1 MDRRSFRQGV
11 QSRCEAICIPFAHY
25 LSQMCI
31 KITGRAP
38 TYGRS
43 DGEDRGSSECKW
55 GIHYFFYGLNTIQST
70 RVVHTSLCHT
80 WDLGYSWLKLLT
92 TDGISL
98 IQYVLGAFSL
108 LSFFSLF
115 FPFFWFGHLAFTYE
129 DISIAWFNIL
139 CNKQLVQACNCEWRQ
154 KPTTSMKSESWPL
167 MCLLCQPM
175 FCIIFSSSC
184 LYN

>member
-1 MDRRSFRQGV
+1 MRNSLFLLWAQYYPV
-11 QSRCEAICIPFAHY
+11 HQSGAYFTLSY
-25 LSQMCI
+25 LRLGILLAQI
-31 KITGRAP
+31 IDHGR
-38 TYGRS
+38 
-43 DGEDRGSSECKW
+43 
-55 GIHYFFYGLNTIQST
+55 YFF
-70 RVVHTSLCHT
+70 
-80 WDLGYSWLKLLT
+80 DP
-92 TDGISL
+92 
-98 IQYVLGAFSL
+98 VLGAFSL

-167 MCLLCQPM
+167 MCLLCQPL